1 MRDQAARAFG
11 EEHLVTEL
19 DRRLHLAALDEVGM
33 GFENRIE
40 LLGSWNLLAVEH
52 TAARLIDH
60 TGSQTTK
67 VLDLLARFRDHH
79 VGDHISAMRLAGIPQ
94 HHACA
99 LQNLLG
105 NADELTIFPGLLLLT
120 LPRCHP
126 LDLQHPT
133 PCRSCSIPEPLDTP
147 ASQRCCEAR
156 DQARDHAQ
164 RIAVGDPLPQ
174 FAIVPVLDAH
184 QHQRTQH
191 LLRRQAT
198 ATGRGV
204 LQASYQIASDP
215 FDHVLLDVEKIGNSL
230 QHRLKTQTLPHQLP
244 IGKIDLSLYR
254 PRHDS
259 TLVALRSRALSLQC
273 LDVARCR
280 LVQQILQSPSV
291 VQTALHLRNKLL
303 RNVNRNATPLGAIV
317 QDIALMLFAR
327 QTSRAVYANT
337 PTATQAQRAKKRR
350 PYNRSFTLKP
360 AHDIRGRFRINTIH
374 DKHVS
379 IDTRTRQEN
388 RSRKL
393 RETRYFKGCDAFR
406 DRNGFKSCRGLL
418 LQKNLY
424 PFPFS

>member
-1 MRDQAARAFG
+1 MSVCTTVVSTRSCRPSSSS
-11 EEHLVTEL
+11 
-19 DRRLHLAALDEVGM
+19 R
-33 GFENRIE
+33 
-40 LLGSWNLLAVEH
+40 S
-52 TAARLIDH
+52 TAAATTNSLIAL
-60 TGSQTTK
+60 S
-67 VLDLLARFRDHH
+67 V
-79 VGDHISAMRLAGIPQ
+79 AGVSRVKPR
-94 HHACA
+94 HPP
-99 LQNLLG
+99 G
-105 NADELTIFPGLLLLT
+105 MEVREL
-120 LPRCHP
+120 
-126 LDLQHPT
+126 
-133 PCRSCSIPEPLDTP
+133 
-147 ASQRCCEAR
+147 
-156 DQARDHAQ
+156 AQ

-215 FDHVLLDVEKIGNSL
+215 FDHVLLVVEKIGNSL

-259 TLVALRSRALSLQC
+259 TLVARRSRALSLQC

-327 QTSRAVYANT
+327 QTSRAVHANT

-350 PYNRSFTLKP
+350 P
-360 AHDIRGRFRINTIH
+360 
-374 DKHVS
+374 
-379 IDTRTRQEN
+379 
-388 RSRKL
+388 
-393 RETRYFKGCDAFR
+393 
-406 DRNGFKSCRGLL
+406 
-418 LQKNLY
+418 
-424 PFPFS
+424 